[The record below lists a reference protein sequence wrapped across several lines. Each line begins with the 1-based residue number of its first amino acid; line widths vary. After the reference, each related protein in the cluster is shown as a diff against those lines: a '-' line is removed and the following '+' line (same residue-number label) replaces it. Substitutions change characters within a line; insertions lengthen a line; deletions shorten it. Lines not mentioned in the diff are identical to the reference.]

1 MELWQLGA
9 LVGFGVTL
17 IVFLVHLSGGS
28 RKAILINNDMAT
40 GRYLIDF
47 PLAEV
52 QSVLRTTSGDAGFLL
67 LSDGSTGLVHAVGD
81 AFLTRHLTA
90 GSIKSAQS
98 VGPELSL
105 AFNDF
110 TFPAATYAFADEA
123 TASSLRQRLSP

>member
-28 RKAILINNDMAT
+28 RRAILINDDVAI

-47 PLAEV
+47 PSAKVL
-52 QSVLRTTSGDAGFLL
+52 SVKRTASGNAGFLM

-81 AFLTRHLTA
+81 VFLTRHLTA
-90 GSIKSAQS
+90 GSVESAQS
-98 VGPELSL
+98 AGSKLSL
-105 AFNDF
+105 TFNDF
-110 TFPAATYAFADEA
+110 TFPAATYVFADDA